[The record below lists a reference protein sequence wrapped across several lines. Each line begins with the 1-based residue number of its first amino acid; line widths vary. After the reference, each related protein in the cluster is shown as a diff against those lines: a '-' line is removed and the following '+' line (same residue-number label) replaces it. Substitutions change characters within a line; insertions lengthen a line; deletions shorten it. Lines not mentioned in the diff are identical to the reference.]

1 MGSRKQ
7 VYYLLLGFMGGETG
21 FLLEIAIGA
30 MSGLIISKALI
41 YLLPKR
47 GIQSEDPSNYKL
59 PEEFALILI

>member
-1 MGSRKQ
+1 
-7 VYYLLLGFMGGETG
+7 MGGETG